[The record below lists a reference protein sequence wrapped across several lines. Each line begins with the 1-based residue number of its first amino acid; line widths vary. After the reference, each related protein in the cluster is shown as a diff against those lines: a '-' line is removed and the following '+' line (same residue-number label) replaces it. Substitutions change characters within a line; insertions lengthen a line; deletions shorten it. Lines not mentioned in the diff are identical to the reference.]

1 MIIKIN
7 LLRQIVILI
16 ISFLILSGCSNTNHT
31 KTDKKILDYESAGSA
46 MSALSVGSPS
56 AAVLFLAIDL
66 NNYLKFN
73 LNNKE
78 VDMHTNA
85 IQLALNNT
93 PNGKIVSWHNSERL
107 SSGKV
112 RVVKTYYKNDRY
124 CRIFQSYVKLNGAKK
139 HSTKHVCKENNVWKF

>member
-7 LLRQIVILI
+7 PLRQIVILT

-46 MSALSVGSPS
+46 MSALSIGSPS

-139 HSTKHVCKENNVWKF
+139 HSTKHVCKENNVWQF

>member
-7 LLRQIVILI
+7 PLRQIVILI
-16 ISFLILSGCSNTNHT
+16 ISFLILLGCSNTNHT

-46 MSALSVGSPS
+46 MSAVSIGSPS

-73 LNNKE
+73 LNDKE
-78 VDMHTNA
+78 ADMHTNA
-85 IQLALNNT
+85 IQIALNNT
-93 PNGKIVSWHNSERL
+93 PNGKIVSWHNGERL

-139 HSTKHVCKENNVWKF
+139 HSTKHVCKVNNIWQF

>member
-7 LLRQIVILI
+7 PLRQIVILI
-16 ISFLILSGCSNTNHT
+16 ISFLILAGCSNTNHT
-31 KTDKKILDYESAGSA
+31 KTDKRILDYESAGSA
-46 MSALSVGSPS
+46 MSALSIGSPS

-78 VDMHTNA
+78 LDMHTNA

-93 PNGKIVSWHNSERL
+93 PNGKIVSWHNNERL

-139 HSTKHVCKENNVWKF
+139 HSTKHVCKINNIWQF

>member
-7 LLRQIVILI
+7 PLRQIVILI
-16 ISFLILSGCSNTNHT
+16 ISFLVLSGCSNTNHT

-46 MSALSVGSPS
+46 MSALSIGSPS

-78 VDMHTNA
+78 LDMHTNA

-139 HSTKHVCKENNVWKF
+139 HSTKHVCKENNVWQF

>member
-7 LLRQIVILI
+7 PLRQIVILI

-46 MSALSVGSPS
+46 MSALSIGSPS

-78 VDMHTNA
+78 VDMHTNS

-93 PNGKIVSWHNSERL
+93 PNGKIVSWHNGERL

-124 CRIFQSYVKLNGAKK
+124 CRIFQSYVKLNGTKK
-139 HSTKHVCKENNVWKF
+139 HSTKHVCKINNI

>member
-7 LLRQIVILI
+7 PLRQVVILI

-31 KTDKKILDYESAGSA
+31 KTNKKILDYESAGSA
-46 MSALSVGSPS
+46 MSALSIGSPS

-93 PNGKIVSWHNSERL
+93 PNGKIVSWHNGERL

-139 HSTKHVCKENNVWKF
+139 HSTKHVCKINNIWQF

>member
-7 LLRQIVILI
+7 PLRQVVILI

-31 KTDKKILDYESAGSA
+31 KTNKKILDYESAGSA
-46 MSALSVGSPS
+46 MSALSIGSPS

-93 PNGKIVSWHNSERL
+93 PNGKIVSWHNGERL

-139 HSTKHVCKENNVWKF
+139 HSTKHVCKENNVWQF

>member
-7 LLRQIVILI
+7 PLRQVVILI

-31 KTDKKILDYESAGSA
+31 KTNKKILDYESAGSA
-46 MSALSVGSPS
+46 MSALSIGSPS

-93 PNGKIVSWHNSERL
+93 PNGKIVSWHNGERL

-139 HSTKHVCKENNVWKF
+139 HLTKHVCKINNIWQF

>member
-7 LLRQIVILI
+7 PLRQIVILI

-31 KTDKKILDYESAGSA
+31 KTNKKILDYESAGSA
-46 MSALSVGSPS
+46 MSALSIGSPS

-93 PNGKIVSWHNSERL
+93 PNGKIVSWHNGERL

-139 HSTKHVCKENNVWKF
+139 HSTKHVCKVNNIWQF

>member
-7 LLRQIVILI
+7 LLRKIVILI

-139 HSTKHVCKENNVWKF
+139 HSTKHVCKVNNIWQF

>member
-7 LLRQIVILI
+7 PLRQVVILI

-31 KTDKKILDYESAGSA
+31 KTNKKILDYESAGSA
-46 MSALSVGSPS
+46 MSALSIGSPS

-93 PNGKIVSWHNSERL
+93 PNGKIVSWHNGERL

-139 HSTKHVCKENNVWKF
+139 HSTKHVCKVNNIWQF